1 MSRLQAPV
9 PCRLPGTLTLRLV
22 RGVLDPVQGLAR
34 RWSGRSWCLRGMGVV
49 AGGDRISG
57 AQRVS
62 RLGWDLVA
70 SKVRRPPVRPGT
82 VRRSLLVERLRAGAS
97 CPIVSVVAPP
107 GYGKT
112 TL

>member
-1 MSRLQAPV
+1 MLS
-9 PCRLPGTLTLRLV
+9 LRLV
-22 RGVLDPVQGLAR
+22 RGVLDPVQGLER
-34 RWSGRSWCLRGMGVV
+34 RWSGRSWCVGGMGVV

-70 SKVRRPPVRPGT
+70 SKVRRPLVRPGT

-97 CPIVSVVAPP
+97 CPTVWVVGRP
-107 GYGKT
+107 GYAQRPVVSSCA
-112 TL
+112 